1 MATREKE
8 GSVTLDKEQA
18 AYEAQREELE
28 RDRKG
33 DWVIFHD
40 EKLIGIYEDF
50 QDAAQDALDKYG
62 LGPYLIKQIGVPAP
76 TVRPFLLY
84 TPVNEDESSP

>member
-28 RDRKG
+28 RNRKG

-40 EKLIGIYEDF
+40 EKLIGNIREF
-50 QDAAQDALDKYG
+50 PG
-62 LGPYLIKQIGVPAP
+62 TPRRTRLISMGSVLI
-76 TVRPFLLY
+76 
-84 TPVNEDESSP
+84 